1 MAGDKRYGY
10 DDGLPIPEV
19 GGWAETKYRLVSL
32 YDSLFSTGMKRK
44 WDQRVYIDLYSGSG
58 YSRVRHSDKILLGSP
73 LLALSVADPFDKY
86 IFCEE
91 DPELL
96 DALQQRVRRDA
107 PDLPPIFSPRIMRLS
122 PVFVRLH
129 QRCS

>member
-91 DPELL
+91 DPL
-96 DALQQRVRRDA
+96 ALTKTRLREFNER
-107 PDLPPIFSPRIMRLS
+107 PIPRGCPR
-122 PVFVRLH
+122 RLH
-129 QRCS
+129 RVSR